1 MEINLI
7 LNDYFQCLK
16 PLYKKGIIDRDT
28 RPAFF
33 RFCTLFLAD
42 SARMEMMAAMICG
55 LYLNLY
61 IDEGNGERSSEIP
74 N

>member
-42 SARMEMMAAMICG
+42 SACIETMTMMLRG
-55 LYLNLY
+55 LDLNLY
-61 IDEGNGERSSEIP
+61 IDMKRQKVV
-74 N
+74 